1 MVEKKF
7 VRNNHRAEIGIIGGT
22 GLYNLEGL
30 ESLEEVLI
38 ETPFGL
44 PSDAYLIGEIAGK
57 KVAFLSRHGRGHRYL
72 PAEVNYRAN
81 IFGFKLLGVKRILS
95 VNSVGSL
102 QEDIH
107 PRDIVLP
114 DQFFDRS
121 RRPNTFFGQGVVAH
135 ISFAQP
141 TCPDL
146 NQHLFTL
153 AQSLNLPVHLGG
165 TYLCIEGP
173 AFSTRA
179 ESRVYRQW
187 GCQIIGMTS
196 ATEARLARE
205 AEICYASIS
214 LVTDYDVW
222 HAEEESVSVELILA
236 NLRHNI
242 DNAKTLLAH
251 ALESIPVVPETGACP
266 CPRALENAVV
276 TDPAVIPAEIKKN
289 LSLLIGRYLTQ
300 EDKQ

>member
-1 MVEKKF
+1 MVGKKINKNIPQ
-7 VRNNHRAEIGIIGGT
+7 VEIGIIGGT

-30 ESLEEVLI
+30 GSLEEIFL
-38 ETPFGL
+38 ETPFGS

-81 IFGFKLLGVKRILS
+81 IFGFKLLGAKRILS

-222 HAEEESVSVELILA
+222 RTEEESVSVELILE
-236 NLRHNI
+236 NLQHNI
-242 DNAKTLLAH
+242 ANAQTLLAS
-251 ALESIPVVPETGACP
+251 ALESIPAVPEAGACP
-266 CPRALENAVV
+266 CPTALENALV
-276 TDPAVIPAEIKKN
+276 TDPAVIPPAIKEN
-289 LSLLIGRYLTQ
+289 LLPLIGRYL
-300 EDKQ
+300 KK